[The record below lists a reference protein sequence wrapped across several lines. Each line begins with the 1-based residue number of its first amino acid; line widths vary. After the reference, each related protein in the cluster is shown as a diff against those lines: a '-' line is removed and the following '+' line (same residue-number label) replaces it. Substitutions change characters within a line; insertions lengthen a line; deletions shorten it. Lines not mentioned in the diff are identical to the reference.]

1 MRGMREFLG
10 AASLALCALGAYGGT
25 ATYSFSWYR
34 NAVVTDFPVP
44 LVLEEG
50 RNGFTYSGVAAGGA
64 DLRASDGNGTNLPLE
79 IETWNPGGRSVV
91 WVKVPTLS
99 DATTVTL
106 SWGDASAPV
115 ADATGMWGDATM
127 AVLHFGDT
135 PGLNSAHGDELSV
148 IGEAATVASDK
159 APVGNGAAFD
169 RTAIYCNSNA
179 PSVDYWP
186 ETTNQLTI
194 SFWLKADKLTKANDQ
209 TYLCQWG
216 RFTNKAKNEYY
227 QMAILLNWY
236 SNAGVDFFISSS
248 GSNGSHFSGSVNW
261 PRITFPGDGD
271 WHHVAYTFDGE
282 TSTAYLDGKVIGTG
296 TSSNFS
302 VAAWGQDGGY
312 LSIGGTKNLL
322 HRLDGAMDEFRFE
335 RVCRSADWI
344 RAEVETQARS
354 VHTVTIPFS
363 DYTGATLTDFPAY
376 VHVDKNMGI
385 DPGLLYMDL
394 TNGTAQIADLRTGTL
409 LPVEIEYAFNN
420 AFDKS
425 LGMWVRMPS
434 YSAADGVAIMA
445 PLDHYRPDGAAASG
459 SPVGAAGVWNDDFL
473 LVFHMNPTGYLHD
486 VKSRVRLKPS
496 WRKGAGE
503 NANAFPVATDGPTGP
518 YQAYHS
524 TTNAIQA
531 VTPTIARA
539 ITNVYTISWWAKE
552 DADEFANPKP
562 ETYGWTLLG
571 VSSLKGPGY
580 SGNGTGPNKM
590 VIWGGVKAATL
601 DIPDTG
607 WHQYV
612 YACNGARTYCY
623 RDGVLQNFQ
632 TGGKNFSLSTISGKA
647 IQLMGSGDATKD
659 AFRASADEVRLETV
673 CRSADWIKATYLNQ
687 LAWRDGTPWQ
697 FAPHF
702 ADVVTATVAAGGAL
716 TAQASLSCRTNA
728 TVTAYWD
735 RTDGG
740 TDTTA
745 WANAV
750 ALGTKSDGAVTAA
763 TTLPVAGARYAVR
776 FRAVNEFGEAWSD
789 IRYVTV
795 PLAMARGAQ
804 VPIVVNYD
812 GGETLSNF
820 PLCIR
825 IPAAN
830 GLPTDP
836 SKVRILDDA
845 GTTLAWEAET
855 WNPSGESILWVRVP
869 SLAGT
874 TRLMLAFHDDF
885 PNDGAWAAD
894 AVWPGSEYAGVW
906 HFAASTKSGVITADS
921 TSFGA
926 DITSNGR
933 KAYTTNGMAGTAF
946 HFPTNTYGTF
956 VAASDGKPFY
966 DFSDGFTFSFW
977 AAIPD
982 RLSKGVRDW
991 SGNADKDWQD
1001 FSKHELKNYPS
1012 NVGWVQVV
1020 ARYDAAAEG
1029 VVDLFPYFNGNRIV
1043 PPGANNY
1050 YVSDDKHTTNNT
1062 STAFSMVCRAAKPDE
1077 GWHHYAFTHD
1087 GMYLAAYLDGTL
1099 LRRQFWPF
1107 VLNTAVQDT
1116 KVMQTAFGCNTSNPT
1131 NGKTARGTID
1141 EYRAERVG
1149 RSAAWIKATY
1159 DNLKPNSTFVTVG
1172 GTRYPGTIILFR

>member
-1 MRGMREFLG
+1 MRSMKKLLG
-10 AASLALCALGAYGGT
+10 AAGLVLCALGAYGGT
-25 ATYSFSWYR
+25 ATYSFGWYR
-34 NAVVTDFPVP
+34 NAAVTDFPVP
-44 LVLEEG
+44 LILEEG

-115 ADATGMWGDATM
+115 ADATGMWGDSAT

-135 PGLNSAHGDELSV
+135 PGLNSAHGDTLSPY
-148 IGEAATVASDK
+148 GNAATIGSGK
-159 APVGNGAAFD
+159 APVGNGAIFN
-169 RTAIYCNSNA
+169 RTADYRTMNA
-179 PSVDYWP
+179 ASADYWP
-186 ETTNQLTI
+186 ETTSQLTI

-216 RFTNKAKNEYY
+216 YFTNKAKNEAY

-236 SNAGVDFFISSS
+236 SNAGVDFFISTAFD
-248 GSNGSHFSGSVNW
+248 GQHFSGDVTR
-261 PRITFPGDGD
+261 PRINFPSDGE
-271 WHHVAYTFDGE
+271 WHHVAYTINEE
-282 TSTAYLDGKVIGTG
+282 TCTAYLDGSVVGTG
-296 TSSNFS
+296 DASNFS
-302 VAAWGQDGGY
+302 ITAWGQEGGY
-312 LSIGGTKNLL
+312 FSVGGTRSFQ
-322 HRLDGAMDEFRFE
+322 HPLDGAIDEFRFE

-344 RAEVETQARS
+344 RAEVETQACS
-354 VHTVTIPFS
+354 LHTATIPFA
-363 DYTGATLTDFPAY
+363 DYTGETLTDFPAY
-376 VHVDKNMGI
+376 VHVDKNMGV
-385 DPGLLYMDL
+385 DPGNLYRDL
-394 TNGTAQIADLRTGTL
+394 TNGTAQVTDLRTGAL
-409 LPVEIEYAFNN
+409 LPVDVEYAFYN

-425 LGMWVRMPS
+425 LGMWVKMPS
-434 YSAADGVAIMA
+434 YSAADGVVITT
-445 PLDHYRPDGAAASG
+445 PLAYYR
-459 SPVGAAGVWNDDFL
+459 PVGAVAPGSSVSPSDVWNDDFL

-486 VKSRVRLKPS
+486 VKSRVRAKPG
-496 WRKGAGE
+496 WRKGDGE
-503 NANAFPVATDGPTGP
+503 TANAFPVATDGPTGP

-524 TTNAIQA
+524 TTNAIQVA
-531 VTPTIARA
+531 TPTIARA

-562 ETYGWTLLG
+562 ETYGWTLLS
-571 VSSLKGPGY
+571 VSSLKGAGY
-580 SGNGTGPNKM
+580 SGNGTGPNRF

-607 WHQYV
+607 WHHYV

-623 RDGVLQNFQ
+623 RDGVLQNSQ
-632 TGGKNFSLSTISGKA
+632 SGGKNFSLTSISGKA
-647 IQLMGSGDATKD
+647 IQLMGSGNATKD
-659 AFRASADEVRLETV
+659 AFRGCADEVRLETV
-673 CRSADWIKATYLNQ
+673 CRSADWIKATYQNQ

-702 ADVVTATVAAGGAL
+702 ADAVTATAAAGGAL

-740 TDTTA
+740 TDAAA

-750 ALGTKSDGAVTAA
+750 ALGTKADGAVTATA
-763 TTLPVAGARYAVR
+763 TLPVAGARYAVR

-789 IRYVTV
+789 VRYVTV

-812 GGETLSNF
+812 GGETLANF
-820 PLCIR
+820 PLCVR

-830 GLPTDP
+830 GLPADP

-845 GTTLAWEAET
+845 GMTLAWEAET

-906 HFAASTKSGVITADS
+906 HFAASSKSGVHTEDS

-926 DITSNGR
+926 NMTENGR
-933 KAYTTNGMAGTAF
+933 KAYATNGLAGTAY
-946 HFPTNTYGTF
+946 HFPSNTTGHF
-956 VAASDGKPFY
+956 RAASAGTPFY
-966 DFSDGFTFSFW
+966 DFRDGFTFSFW
-977 AAIPD
+977 AKIPD
-982 RLSKGVRDW
+982 RLSKGERAWDGV
-991 SGNADKDWQD
+991 ADWQD
-1001 FSKHELKNYPS
+1001 FSKHELKKYPS
-1012 NVGWVQVV
+1012 NVGWVQIV

-1043 PPGANNY
+1043 PPGANNN

-1062 STAFSMVCRAAKPDE
+1062 STAFSKVCRVTKPDE
-1077 GWHHYAFTHD
+1077 DWHHYAFTHD
-1087 GMYLAAYLDGTL
+1087 GMYLAAYLDGTFV
-1099 LRRQFWPF
+1099 RHQFWPF
-1107 VLNTAVQDT
+1107 VLNTAVQDI
-1116 KVMQTAFGCNTSNPT
+1116 KLMQTAFGSNSG
-1131 NGKTARGTID
+1131 NGKVAKGTLD

-1172 GTRYPGTIILFR
+1172 GTRYPGTLIIFR